1 MGRRR
6 AAGVGALL
14 AALILVAPPLRGQ
27 ELSYDGSLQFSTGD
41 YLFTER
47 TSSAYLFSGLR
58 IDWDRVTLSADLP
71 VIWQSTPWVSYTGGV
86 PIPSGGPQHGEV
98 GDTLRRRGGGP
109 GGGSG
114 PGGDGSGPGGP
125 EGSVTAAVTD
135 RGAIPLADTVTYD
148 EVGVG
153 DPTLRM
159 AVELVPGERGPL
171 SVTLSGTVKI
181 PLADPDAGFG
191 TGEWDGG
198 AVLGLSRRMGEAFLF
213 ADVGYWVYGDMP
225 GVELADP
232 VTYAAGV
239 GLVPGGGRVGLLAS
253 VSGSSRILE
262 GTDPPLEVGL
272 GLNFGLPGRRS
283 LGATFSLGLTESS
296 PDFSAGLG
304 WTFGL

>member
-1 MGRRR
+1 MGRRHA
-6 AAGVGALL
+6 AAGVGGALL

-27 ELSYDGSLQFSTGD
+27 EIYYDGSLQFSTGD

-47 TSSAYLFSGLR
+47 TNSAYLFSGLR

-71 VIWQSTPWVSYTGGV
+71 VIWQSTPWVSYAGGG

-114 PGGDGSGPGGP
+114 PGGDASGPGG
-125 EGSVTAAVTD
+125 SVAGAVTD
-135 RGAIPLADTVTYD
+135 RGSIPLRDTVTYD
-148 EVGVG
+148 EVGAG
-153 DPTLRM
+153 DPTLRL
-159 AVELVPGERGPL
+159 AVELLSGDRGAL
-171 SVTLSGTVKI
+171 SVTLSGTVKA

-198 AVLGLSRRMGEAFLF
+198 AVLGLSRRLGQAFLY

-232 VTYAAGV
+232 VTYSAGV
-239 GLVPGGGRVGLLAS
+239 GLVPGGGRMGLLAS

-262 GTDPPLEVGL
+262 GTDPPLELGL
-272 GLNFGLPGRRS
+272 GVNFGFPERRS
-283 LGATFSLGLTESS
+283 LGATISLGLTESS

-304 WTFGL
+304 WSLGL